1 MDNTKESKVNG
12 KVVDAVR
19 IVSDFVKGNE
29 NILLSKG
36 DNRDVYGDPM
46 KTQCIVSKSTAAS
59 RELISYIAE
68 RFVNPDTSDKTRN
81 YKTVRLGILEDGN
94 SKFEIGLND
103 TGFYVSLH
111 ESMFDDGNI
120 RKMWYGCI
128 WRCEVPVIP

>member
-29 NILLSKG
+29 NILLNKG
-36 DNRDVYGDPM
+36 TNCDVSGDPM
-46 KTQCIVSKSTAAS
+46 KMQCITSKSTAAV
-59 RELISYIAE
+59 RMLMDYIAE
-68 RFVNPDTSDKTRN
+68 KTIGPGSSQKSRN
-81 YKTVRLGILEDGN
+81 CRNIRLGINEDG
-94 SKFEIGLND
+94 SCLFEIGLND

-111 ESMFDDGNI
+111 ESMFDDGNV

>member
-36 DNRDVYGDPM
+36 DNCDVSGNPM
-46 KTQCIVSKSTAAS
+46 KTQCIVSKSTAAV
-59 RELISYIAE
+59 RMLLDYIAE
-68 RFVNPDTSDKTRN
+68 KTIGQGSSRKPRN
-81 YKTVRLGILEDGN
+81 YRNIRLGINEDG
-94 SKFEIGLND
+94 SCLFEIGLND

-120 RKMWYGCI
+120 RKMWYGRI